1 MKLGVETEE
10 AKVEL
15 VPDRIYTVAELLD
28 LQDQAVASTGKT
40 FLQRIAFEQQN
51 KLSNTQLASEKVW
64 GNPEMLY
71 LI

>member
-1 MKLGVETEE
+1 MKLGIDTEE
-10 AKVEL
+10 EKVEL
-15 VPDRIYTVAELLD
+15 VPDRTYTIAELLD
-28 LQDQAVASTGKT
+28 LQDQAVAATGKT
-40 FLQRIAFEQQN
+40 FLQRIAFEQQH